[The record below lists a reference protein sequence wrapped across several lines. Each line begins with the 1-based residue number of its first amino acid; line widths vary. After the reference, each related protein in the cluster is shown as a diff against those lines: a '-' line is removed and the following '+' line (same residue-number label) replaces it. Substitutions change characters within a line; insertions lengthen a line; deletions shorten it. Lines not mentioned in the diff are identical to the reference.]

1 MATMSDNTTGNSATP
16 LYRSLRGTALNF
28 IEAQAV
34 DNSLPERMNFAHLR
48 THCTPNFQH
57 SWGHN
62 YAVSITPPLQGSH
75 SFDDFVKHLNFMLP
89 KLESWKADVT
99 NIIVDPVMMKVML
112 RISFWMQAKGAKEAD
127 KVEND
132 LLWELE
138 MEEVGE
144 GKVKVKRSV
153 EFVDG
158 AAAGRLREVMMGTA
172 QG

>member
-1 MATMSDNTTGNSATP
+1 MSDSTAGDSASA
-16 LYRSLRGTALNF
+16 LYQSLRGTALSF

-34 DNSLPERMNFAHLR
+34 DQSCPERMNFALLR
-48 THCTPNFQH
+48 THCTSSFQH

-62 YAVSITPPLQGSH
+62 YAVSVTPPLQGTH

-99 NIIVDPVMMKVML
+99 NIIVDPVAMKVML

-127 KVEND
+127 AVEND

-138 MEEVGE
+138 MEGVGE
-144 GKVKVKRSV
+144 GKVKIKRSI

-158 AAAGRLREVMMGTA
+158 AASRRLREVVMGMA
-172 QG
+172 KG

>member
-1 MATMSDNTTGNSATP
+1 
-16 LYRSLRGTALNF
+16 
-28 IEAQAV
+28 
-34 DNSLPERMNFAHLR
+34 
-48 THCTPNFQH
+48 
-57 SWGHN
+57 
-62 YAVSITPPLQGSH
+62 
-75 SFDDFVKHLNFMLP
+75 MLP

-138 MEEVGE
+138 MEEVSE